1 MADCSK
7 PVSSSSGEPFIDTL
21 RAVGEQGISQYL
33 IASLLRQYHT
43 KLIEKSQLYL
53 GGEGGKGEKCF
64 SSMITNSLKHSERVF
79 SF

>member
-53 GGEGGKGEKCF
+53 GRGKGEKCF
-64 SSMITNSLKHSERVF
+64 SSVITNSLKHSERVF